1 MFDFRLHF
9 YDKVHVNYSGT
20 DNEGNPVII
29 SVIDGLEDDKI
40 GVIVRTIDG
49 TWSETVDSQN
59 SDIHDVETV
68 VNITKQITPVELR
81 ELKDISKCDPKVSD
95 YVICFFFI
103 VLFVFQDLIQEYD
116 DSHAKLDGRKNY
128 SFGVLYQKT
137 GQSTEKEIFG
147 NIGHDDEQFERFAS
161 LLGDKREVDD
171 DCAVFVNESQGR
183 RLKFYVLTYLPHSST
198 DSQQCQR
205 KARIGNCVVSVVYQQ
220 PGATFSPEI
229 ITSQFLHIYIVIRP
243 VEEDKY
249 NISIVT
255 KEDVP
260 DFGPKMDD
268 IVTIDQDNVE
278 SFLSKLMQAEQ
289 AAYKTG
295 KLAFLRQRY
304 RLAGLMAVLQKLE
317 QSEAELDESTKW
329 RTCTI
334 L

>member
-1 MFDFRLHF
+1 M
-9 YDKVHVNYSGT
+9 
-20 DNEGNPVII
+20 
-29 SVIDGLEDDKI
+29 
-40 GVIVRTIDG
+40 RTIDG

-304 RLAGLMAVLQKLE
+304 RLAGLMAVQQKLE